1 MAIRI
6 PILTSFDPKGLKQA
20 NTEFAKLQ
28 TSIGSLGRN
37 FAVAGVAIGAA
48 GAFLGKAVNS
58 ASNLSESVNAVNVAF
73 GSSAKS
79 ILALGENAATS
90 LGLSK
95 TEFNEAAVAFSA
107 FAERIVGKGG
117 DTTKFIQELTTRA
130 ADFASV
136 YNLKGGVAEAL
147 ERFRSGLA
155 GQTEPLAKFGVNLL
169 DTEVKAYAVENRI
182 AAVGKE
188 LTATEKVQARFGLLM
203 QETSKTAGD
212 FANTSDGLANGMRIL
227 QKQVADTEAEIGEQL
242 LPVMADLLPIVRDL
256 VKDLGTQLVA
266 AVKAVDWKTLT
277 TDLMNTL
284 SFFIRNATAIAQLTV
299 AVFAINTAYKAFQVI
314 SGIVSVAL
322 SVKTWWLAKAATGMT
337 NAAIA
342 TGIFSTALK
351 TIPFVAIVAGLG
363 TIAAAMIAVRDDAR
377 LASDEV
383 KKLYDDTKAELL
395 ADPFKQAMNPSK
407 VYIGLIRDAKTQTDS
422 LKTSL
427 DKIPAHIVTTVTVKT
442 VDPRAGS
449 NYAQGFRDRL
459 ARQAADDFVIPDIP
473 TPTTGGASASKTF
486 EQSITFGIKKATAQ
500 GTLQGFNFAQGYID
514 GILTSQGGLRQA
526 NKLINRVTKASVEDR
541 QKIVNKANTR
551 FAGTIGEVNR
561 VAAENAAALAAS
573 AAQDAA
579 DLLAAQQKAIA
590 DEAAAV
596 AERERI
602 YESFAN
608 SVKNTF
614 AGIKNSIIGA
624 FDLTQLGGSTNAIT
638 RNMEKLLTRL
648 RSFATNVK
656 SLATM
661 GLNPALLQQIISAG
675 PMAGARLAEGL
686 AMGGQAGLSAIN
698 AGYAEFGALSG
709 QIAETGTQSLFGTGA
724 QQSVY
729 NINVDGG
736 VGSGS
741 TIGKAIV
748 DAIKAY
754 ERTSGAVWQG
764 A

>member
-20 NTEFAKLQ
+20 NASFATLQ
-28 TSIGSLGRN
+28 NSVGSLSRN

-95 TEFNEAAVAFSA
+95 TEFNEAAVAFSS

-169 DTEVKAYAVENRI
+169 DTEVKAYAVENGI

-203 QETSKTAGD
+203 QETAKTAGD
-212 FANTSDGLANGMRIL
+212 FANTSDGLANGMRRL
-227 QKQVADTEAEIGEQL
+227 QSQVADTQAEIGTQL
-242 LPVMADLLPIVRDL
+242 LPVLEGIMPTVRELATEFGQKLSD
-256 VKDLGTQLVA
+256 
-266 AVKAVDWKTLT
+266 AVKAVDWKSVITAVANFT
-277 TDLMNTL
+277 TTIVTNIEQITKTIGVLFL
-284 SFFIRNATAIAQLTV
+284 L
-299 AVFAINTAYKAFQVI
+299 NTAYKTLTVVI
-314 SGIVSVAL
+314 GFTKVAVDL
-322 SVKTWWLAKAATGMT
+322 YKWSLAQATAGT
-337 NAAIA
+337 KLATIA
-342 TGIFSTALK
+342 TTIFSTALK
-351 TIPFVAIVAGLG
+351 LIPIVAIISGLALLVAAFTNTEKWAGKSASGVATFAGKLEYAG
-363 TIAAAMIAVRDDAR
+363 GKAAVLKTQLDNIPKEITTTYTLIRQTAGQVASSFGGGAFDA
-377 LASDEV
+377 
-383 KKLYDDTKAELL
+383 KKAE
-395 ADPFKQAMNPSK
+395 F
-407 VYIGLIRDAKTQTDS
+407 DANQILKDS
-422 LKTSL
+422 T
-427 DKIPAHIVTTVTVKT
+427 
-442 VDPRAGS
+442 
-449 NYAQGFRDRL
+449 
-459 ARQAADDFVIPDIP
+459 P
-473 TPTTGGASASKTF
+473 TPTSGGSSASKTF
-486 EQSITFGIKKATAQ
+486 EQTITFGIKKATAQ

-514 GILTSQGGLRQA
+514 GMLSTKGGLRQA
-526 NKLINRVTKASVEDR
+526 NELITKVTKASAEKR
-541 QKIVNKANTR
+541 EKIVNKANTR

-561 VAAENAAALAAS
+561 VAAENAARDAS
-573 AAQDAA
+573 AAAQAA
-579 DLLAAQQKAIA
+579 SDLIAAQQAA
-590 DEAAAV
+590 QAAEAAAL
-596 AERERI
+596 AERERV
-602 YESFAN
+602 YNSFLE

-614 AGIKNSIIGA
+614 AGIKNAILGA
-624 FDLTQLGGSTNAIT
+624 FDLPQLGGSTNAIT
-638 RNMEKLLTRL
+638 RNMDKLLVRL
-648 RSFATNVK
+648 RAFAANVSK
-656 SLATM
+656 LSGM
-661 GLNPALLQQIISAG
+661 GLNPALLQQVISAG
-675 PMAGARLAEGL
+675 PMAGARLAESL
-686 AMGGQAGLSAIN
+686 VMGGAGALSAIN
-698 AGYAEFGALSG
+698 AGYSEFGALSS
-709 QIAETGTQSLFGTGA
+709 QIAETGTNALFNREA
-724 QQSVY
+724 QQTVY

>member
-20 NTEFAKLQ
+20 NASFATLQ
-28 TSIGSLGRN
+28 NSIGSLSRN

-79 ILALGENAATS
+79 ILALGENAASS

-169 DTEVKAYAVENRI
+169 DSEVKAYAVANSI
-182 AAVGKE
+182 GQVGKE

-203 QETSKTAGD
+203 QETAKTQGD
-212 FANTSDGLANGMRIL
+212 FANTSDGLANGMRRL
-227 QKQVADTEAEIGEQL
+227 QAQVADTQAEIGTQL
-242 LPVMADLLPIVRDL
+242 LPVLEGIMPTVRELATEFGQKLSD
-256 VKDLGTQLVA
+256 
-266 AVKAVDWKTLT
+266 AVKAVDWKAVITAVANFT
-277 TDLMNTL
+277 TTIVTNIEQISKTIGVL
-284 SFFIRNATAIAQLTV
+284 
-299 AVFAINTAYKAFQVI
+299 FALNTAYKTLTVVIGFTKVAVDLYKWSLAQATAGTKLATTATTIFSAALRLIPIVAII
-314 SGIVSVAL
+314 SGLALLVAAFTNTEKWAGKSASGVATFAGKL
-322 SVKTWWLAKAATGMT
+322 EYAGGKAAV
-337 NAAIA
+337 
-342 TGIFSTALK
+342 LK
-351 TIPFVAIVAGLG
+351 TQLDNIPKEITTTYTLIRQTAGQVASSFGGGAF
-363 TIAAAMIAVRDDAR
+363 DA
-377 LASDEV
+377 
-383 KKLYDDTKAELL
+383 KKAE
-395 ADPFKQAMNPSK
+395 F
-407 VYIGLIRDAKTQTDS
+407 DANEI
-422 LKTSL
+422 LKNAT
-427 DKIPAHIVTTVTVKT
+427 
-442 VDPRAGS
+442 
-449 NYAQGFRDRL
+449 
-459 ARQAADDFVIPDIP
+459 P

-486 EQSITFGIKKATAQ
+486 EQTITFGIKKATAQ

-514 GILTSQGGLRQA
+514 GMLSSKGGLRQA
-526 NKLINRVTKASVEDR
+526 NDLINKVTKASVEKR
-541 QKIVNKANTR
+541 EKIVSKANTR

-561 VAAENAAALAAS
+561 VAAENAARDAS
-573 AAQDAA
+573 AAAQAA
-579 DLLAAQQKAIA
+579 SDLIAAQQAA
-590 DEAAAV
+590 AAAEAAAL
-596 AERERI
+596 AERERV
-602 YESFAN
+602 YNSFLE

-614 AGIKNSIIGA
+614 AGIKNAILGA
-624 FDLTQLGGSTNAIT
+624 FDLPQLGGSTNAIT
-638 RNMEKLLTRL
+638 RNMDKLLVRL
-648 RSFATNVK
+648 RAFAANVSK
-656 SLATM
+656 LSGM
-661 GLNPALLQQIISAG
+661 GLNPALLQQVISAG
-675 PMAGARLAEGL
+675 PMAGARLAESL
-686 AMGGQAGLSAIN
+686 VMGGAGALSAIN
-698 AGYAEFGALSG
+698 AGYSEFGALSS
-709 QIAETGTQSLFGTGA
+709 QIAETGTNALFNREA
-724 QQSVY
+724 QQTVY

>member
-6 PILTSFDPKGLKQA
+6 PILTSFDPKGLRKA
-20 NTEFAKLQ
+20 NASFATLQ
-28 TSIGSLGRN
+28 NSVGSLSRN

-95 TEFNEAAVAFSA
+95 TEFNEAAVAFSS

-169 DTEVKAYAVENRI
+169 DSEVKAYAVANSI
-182 AAVGKE
+182 GQVGKE

-203 QETSKTAGD
+203 QETAKTQGD
-212 FANTSDGLANGMRIL
+212 FANTSDGLANGMRRL
-227 QKQVADTEAEIGEQL
+227 QAQVADTQAEIGTQL
-242 LPVMADLLPIVRDL
+242 LPVLEGIMPTVRELATEFGQKLSD
-256 VKDLGTQLVA
+256 
-266 AVKAVDWKTLT
+266 AVKAVDWKAVITAVADFT
-277 TDLMNTL
+277 TTIVTNIEQISKTIGVL
-284 SFFIRNATAIAQLTV
+284 
-299 AVFAINTAYKAFQVI
+299 FALNTAYKTLTVVI
-314 SGIVSVAL
+314 GFTKVAVDL
-322 SVKTWWLAKAATGMT
+322 YKWSLAQAAAGTT
-337 NAAIA
+337 LA
-342 TGIFSTALK
+342 TTATTIFSTALRL
-351 TIPFVAIVAGLG
+351 IPIVAIISGLALLVAAFENTNEWAGKSASGVATFAGKLEYAG
-363 TIAAAMIAVRDDAR
+363 GKAAV
-377 LASDEV
+377 LVTE
-383 KKLYDDTKAELL
+383 
-395 ADPFKQAMNPSK
+395 
-407 VYIGLIRDAKTQTDS
+407 
-422 LKTSL
+422 L
-427 DKIPAHIVTTVTVKT
+427 DKIPKEITTTYT
-442 VDPRAGS
+442 LIRQTAGQVAS
-449 NYAQGFRDRL
+449 SFGGGAFDAKKAEFDANEIIKNA
-459 ARQAADDFVIPDIP
+459 
-473 TPTTGGASASKTF
+473 TPTAAAGASASNSYQKTL
-486 EQSITFGIKKATAQ
+486 TLGKKQAAAQ
-500 GTLQGFNFAQGYID
+500 GKLQGFEFSQGYID
-514 GILTSQGGLRQA
+514 GLLGSQGGLKQA
-526 NKLINRVTKASVEDR
+526 NALIAK
-541 QKIVNKANTR
+541 VNKASAEKRTQIVAKENKK

-709 QIAETGTQSLFGTGA
+709 QIAETGTQSLFGTSA

>member
-20 NTEFAKLQ
+20 NASFATLQ
-28 TSIGSLGRN
+28 NSVGSLSRN

-48 GAFLGKAVNS
+48 GAFLGKAVSS

-79 ILALGENAATS
+79 ILALGENAASS

-95 TEFNEAAVAFSA
+95 TEFNEAAVAFSS

-169 DTEVKAYAVENRI
+169 DTEVKAYAVENGI

-212 FANTSDGLANGMRIL
+212 FANTSDGLANGMRRL
-227 QKQVADTEAEIGEQL
+227 QSQVADTQAEIGTQL
-242 LPVMADLLPIVRDL
+242 LPVLEGIMPTVRELTTEFGQKLSD
-256 VKDLGTQLVA
+256 
-266 AVKAVDWKTLT
+266 AVKAVDWKSVITSLANFT
-277 TDLMNTL
+277 TTIITNIEQITKTIGVLFL
-284 SFFIRNATAIAQLTV
+284 L
-299 AVFAINTAYKAFQVI
+299 NTAYKTLTVVIGFARVANDLYKWSLAQVTQ
-314 SGIVSVAL
+314 GT
-322 SVKTWWLAKAATGMT
+322 KLATTATT
-337 NAAIA
+337 
-342 TGIFSTALK
+342 IFSTALRL
-351 TIPFVAIVAGLG
+351 IPIVAIISGLALLVAAFTNTNDWAGKSASGVATFAGKLEYAG
-363 TIAAAMIAVRDDAR
+363 GKAAVLRT
-377 LASDEV
+377 E
-383 KKLYDDTKAELL
+383 
-395 ADPFKQAMNPSK
+395 
-407 VYIGLIRDAKTQTDS
+407 
-422 LKTSL
+422 L
-427 DKIPAHIVTTVTVKT
+427 DKIPKEVTTTYT
-442 VDPRAGS
+442 LIRQTAGQVAS
-449 NYAQGFRDRL
+449 SFGGGAFDAKKAEFDANQIM
-459 ARQAADDFVIPDIP
+459 QTP
-473 TPTTGGASASKTF
+473 TPTAGGGGATSKTF
-486 EQSITFGIKKATAQ
+486 EQTVTLGIKKATAQ
-500 GTLQGFNFAQGYID
+500 GKLQGFNFAQGYID
-514 GILTSQGGLRQA
+514 GLLGTKGGLKQA
-526 NKLINRVTKASVEDR
+526 NELITKVTKASADKRE
-541 QKIVNKANTR
+541 KIVSKTNTR

-561 VAAENAAALAAS
+561 VAAEAAAASDALATQLAN
-573 AAQDAA
+573 
-579 DLLAAQQKAIA
+579 DLIAAQQKALA

-614 AGIKNSIIGA
+614 AGIKNSILGA
-624 FDLTQLGGSTNAIT
+624 FDLTQLGSSTNSIT
-638 RNMEKLLTRL
+638 RNMDKLLTKL
-648 RSFATNVK
+648 KSFSSNVK

-675 PMAGARLAEGL
+675 PIAGARLAESL
-686 AMGGQAGLSAIN
+686 VMGGAGGLSAIN
-698 AGYAEFGALSG
+698 AGYSEFGALSS
-709 QIAETGTQSLFGTGA
+709 QIAQTGTESLFNREA
-724 QQSVY
+724 QQTVY

>member
-20 NTEFAKLQ
+20 NASFATLQ
-28 TSIGSLGRN
+28 NSVGSLSRN

-79 ILALGENAATS
+79 ILALGENAASS

-95 TEFNEAAVAFSA
+95 TEFNEAAVAFSS
-107 FAERIVGKGG
+107 FAERIVGQGG

-212 FANTSDGLANGMRIL
+212 FANTSDGLANGMRRL
-227 QKQVADTEAEIGEQL
+227 QKQVADTEAEIGAQL
-242 LPVMADLLPIVRDL
+242 LPVLESVLPIVREMATE
-256 VKDLGTQLVA
+256 LGQKLTD
-266 AVKAVDWKTLT
+266 AVKAVDWKSVITSIANFT
-277 TDLMNTL
+277 TTIVTNIEQISKTIGVL
-284 SFFIRNATAIAQLTV
+284 
-299 AVFAINTAYKAFQVI
+299 FALNTAYKTLTVVI
-314 SGIVSVAL
+314 GFTKVAVDL
-322 SVKTWWLAKAATGMT
+322 YKWSLAQAAAGTT
-337 NAAIA
+337 LA
-342 TGIFSTALK
+342 TTATTIFSTALRL
-351 TIPFVAIVAGLG
+351 IPIVAIISGLALLVAAFENTNEWAGKSASGVATFAGKLEYAG
-363 TIAAAMIAVRDDAR
+363 GKAAI
-377 LASDEV
+377 
-383 KKLYDDTKAELL
+383 
-395 ADPFKQAMNPSK
+395 
-407 VYIGLIRDAKTQTDS
+407 
-422 LKTSL
+422 LKTEL
-427 DKIPAHIVTTVTVKT
+427 DKIPKEITTTYTLIRQTAGEVASSFGGGAFDAKKTQFETEQILKTPTAKTGATTKTVSPLQQLFADPIQNVKAAKQTVKLQT
-442 VDPRAGS
+442 AGLSEAVAKWITSVDKPVVAAREAQAKISKNGAKAIANITKKYEQSTAG
-449 NYAQGFRDRL
+449 
-459 ARQAADDFVIPDIP
+459 QAAAAAAA
-473 TPTTGGASASKTF
+473 AS
-486 EQSITFGIKKATAQ
+486 SITESFEVAYDDTA
-500 GTLQGFNFAQGYID
+500 D
-514 GILTSQGGLRQA
+514 
-526 NKLINRVTKASVEDR
+526 KE
-541 QKIVNKANTR
+541 
-551 FAGTIGEVNR
+551 
-561 VAAENAAALAAS
+561 AAALA
-573 AAQDAA
+573 
-579 DLLAAQQKAIA
+579 
-590 DEAAAV
+590 
-596 AERERI
+596 ERERVFQ
-602 YESFAN
+602 SFAD
-608 SVKNTF
+608 SVKTTF
-614 AGIKNSIIGA
+614 AGIKNGIINA
-624 FDLTQLGGSTNAIT
+624 FDLTELGGSSNAIT

-648 RSFATNVK
+648 RAFATNVK
-656 SLATM
+656 SLASM
-661 GLNPALLQQIISAG
+661 GLNPALLQQVISAG
-675 PMAGARLAEGL
+675 PMGGARLAEAL
-686 AMGGQAGLSAIN
+686 VMGGAGGLSAIN
-698 AGYAEFGALSG
+698 AGYSEFGALSS
-709 QIAETGTQSLFGTGA
+709 QIAQTGTESLFNREA
-724 QQSVY
+724 QQTVY